1 MKAISSLKEQDGL
14 RKKTIARR
22 LNEIYHERWKGTQSD
37 FAEKLD
43 DVKREKGYKVS
54 KEGCQ
59 AQYVSDWIN
68 GKKTPSDINLECIS
82 EILDVDLG
90 YFTLPYSED
99 QASDI
104 EYIRKQ
110 DRQFR
115 KEFESLGIRPEFID
129 LIMNE
134 ELFSLKFPFNPLSK
148 RKLVKKEESPQM
160 KRFARV
166 NENGALW
173 DIDMTSEL
181 SFISE
186 LQNEVRKTID
196 RVYWDRFEDL
206 RLVNVELY
214 GEILSKIWRVDQETV
229 IQLYKEN
236 PDWFLRTRI
245 SLKEQVEED
254 RKALGDLMWNY
265 AIDHKIERIFDPF
278 LPDYTYINPEIAELN
293 RLRHEDL
300 DELERKARE
309 QEEEMTRKANEQY
322 EDVVR
327 WINEGIQNGT
337 LKKKERRK

>member
-1 MKAISSLKEQDGL
+1 M
-14 RKKTIARR
+14 
-22 LNEIYHERWKGTQSD
+22 
-37 FAEKLD
+37 
-43 DVKREKGYKVS
+43 
-54 KEGCQ
+54 
-59 AQYVSDWIN
+59 
-68 GKKTPSDINLECIS
+68 
-82 EILDVDLG
+82 
-90 YFTLPYSED
+90 
-99 QASDI
+99 
-104 EYIRKQ
+104 
-110 DRQFR
+110 
-115 KEFESLGIRPEFID
+115 
-129 LIMNE
+129 
-134 ELFSLKFPFNPLSK
+134 
-148 RKLVKKEESPQM
+148 
-160 KRFARV
+160 
-166 NENGALW
+166 
-173 DIDMTSEL
+173 
-181 SFISE
+181 
-186 LQNEVRKTID
+186 
-196 RVYWDRFEDL
+196 
-206 RLVNVELY
+206 NVELY